1 MSILF
6 KNVYLTEKYGYG
18 ASTVNVLVENERIT
32 YIGKEIP
39 STMVDRTVEGNGNLM
54 LPAFYNAHCHSAMTL
69 FRGYG
74 DDLPLS
80 RWLNEKIF
88 PAEDR
93 LNDERVYYG
102 SLLAIAEMIRG
113 GTVSFSDMYFFLDS
127 TAEAVKES
135 GIKANLSRSIVS
147 FDPDIDVEND
157 ERINE
162 SLNVFKRWHG
172 ACDGR
177 IKIDMSLHAEYTN
190 VEKCC
195 RYVGKLAKELNT
207 GLQVHISETE
217 SEHRECIERHGVT
230 PIKFF
235 ENAGV
240 LDVPV
245 TAAHCVWV
253 DEDDMRIMKEHGVTV
268 AHNPVSNLK
277 LGSGIMPYRKMKEIG
292 VNVALGTDGAA
303 SNNRLSVLREL
314 QYATLIHKG
323 AELDPTVT
331 LARDVIDM
339 ATINGAVSQG
349 RLDCGEIKVG
359 NRADVILIDMEAIG
373 NIPSY
378 DFESSVCYSA
388 SESDVLMT
396 VCDGRILYENGSYT
410 SIDEERLRRE
420 AKRVISHYFD

>member
-1 MSILF
+1 
-6 KNVYLTEKYGYG
+6 
-18 ASTVNVLVENERIT
+18 
-32 YIGKEIP
+32 
-39 STMVDRTVEGNGNLM
+39 
-54 LPAFYNAHCHSAMTL
+54 
-69 FRGYG
+69 
-74 DDLPLS
+74 
-80 RWLNEKIF
+80 
-88 PAEDR
+88 
-93 LNDERVYYG
+93 
-102 SLLAIAEMIRG
+102 
-113 GTVSFSDMYFFLDS
+113 
-127 TAEAVKES
+127 
-135 GIKANLSRSIVS
+135 
-147 FDPDIDVEND
+147 
-157 ERINE
+157 
-162 SLNVFKRWHG
+162 
-172 ACDGR
+172 
-177 IKIDMSLHAEYTN
+177 
-190 VEKCC
+190 
-195 RYVGKLAKELNT
+195 
-207 GLQVHISETE
+207 
-217 SEHRECIERHGVT
+217 
-230 PIKFF
+230 
-235 ENAGV
+235 
-240 LDVPV
+240 
-245 TAAHCVWV
+245 
-253 DEDDMRIMKEHGVTV
+253 MKEHGVTV

-323 AELDPTVT
+323 AQLDPTVT

-359 NRADVILIDMEAIG
+359 NRADVILIDMDAIG